1 MINQTIKAA
10 EQGYIE
16 AQYELKKS
24 FESGEDIEK
33 DMVEASGSKAY

>member
-10 EQGYIE
+10 EQGNIE

-24 FESGEDIEK
+24 FESGEGIEK
-33 DMVEASGSKAY
+33 DMVDASDSRAY